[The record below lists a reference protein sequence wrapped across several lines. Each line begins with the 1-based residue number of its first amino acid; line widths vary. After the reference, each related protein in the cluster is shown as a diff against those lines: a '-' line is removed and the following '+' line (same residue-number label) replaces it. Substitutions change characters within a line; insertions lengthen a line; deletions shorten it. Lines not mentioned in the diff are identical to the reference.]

1 VGDSTIEDS
10 TFITKGCGGGGDGG
24 EDGGEY
30 DHHHHLNYSNGLDQ
44 PNSMDLMNGVDQ
56 PPCEMVNQSKDGGFD
71 ELSKTGRI
79 DPFDDSI
86 DNHNQDSRIMNNN
99 DDNNS
104 WFGDTSILSETIGNI
119 TCHIKSHIHTIII
132 RISAPL

>member
-1 VGDSTIEDS
+1 MGDSTIEDS
-10 TFITKGCGGGGDGG
+10 TFITKGCGGGGDDG

-30 DHHHHLNYSNGLDQ
+30 DHHLNYSNGLDQ
-44 PNSMDLMNGVDQ
+44 PNSIDLLSGVDQ
-56 PPCEMVNQSKDGGFD
+56 PPCEINQSKDGGFD

-104 WFGDTSILSETIGNI
+104 WFGDTSILSETIGNVI
-119 TCHIKSHIHTIII
+119 NISHINSHIHTVI
-132 RISAPL
+132 ISASTPS